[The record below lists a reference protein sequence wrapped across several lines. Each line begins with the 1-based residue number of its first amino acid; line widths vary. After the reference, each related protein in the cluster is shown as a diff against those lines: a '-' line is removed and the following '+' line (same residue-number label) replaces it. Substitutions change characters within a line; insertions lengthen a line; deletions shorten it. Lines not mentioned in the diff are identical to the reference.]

1 MDVDMSDGE
10 DETVSPGGTKLSPEL
25 QARFEEY
32 NIVQVVLEKVELPA
46 VNVCAILRGEDD
58 YKHLM
63 DKIIK
68 LQCTGFLCIN
78 NLVSCLDIPAETL
91 FTEFVKILRHHY
103 NDDLSEEQSESLTCA
118 LRSLVLSL
126 DATLQGVPQVNDQGH
141 PVLVALEKGN
151 LSGGNAVLP
160 DEFLNSISKLLV
172 AKLTG
177 EEGLKNGGSKGQKL
191 KSGGEGDKKE
201 VGVKV
206 KENLVKVVATWTTI
220 LLRMKRPN
228 STEHDTFVLSNLLH
242 FLDNTEDLILLAET
256 LDCLIDLFSDDDTDV
271 LAKQVNLTGKLTAN
285 EPKLKSMIKSNK
297 KTLDS
302 EKLALVSTVQT
313 NLHAFI
319 QYKRQR
325 VANVK

>member
-1 MDVDMSDGE
+1 M
-10 DETVSPGGTKLSPEL
+10 
-25 QARFEEY
+25 
-32 NIVQVVLEKVELPA
+32 VLYSFL
-46 VNVCAILRGEDD
+46 
-58 YKHLM
+58 
-63 DKIIK
+63 IK

-191 KSGGEGDKKE
+191 KSGGEGDKKKE

-228 STEHDTFVLSNLLH
+228 STEHVS
-242 FLDNTEDLILLAET
+242 
-256 LDCLIDLFSDDDTDV
+256 
-271 LAKQVNLTGKLTAN
+271 
-285 EPKLKSMIKSNK
+285 IKK
-297 KTLDS
+297 
-302 EKLALVSTVQT
+302 
-313 NLHAFI
+313 
-319 QYKRQR
+319 
-325 VANVK
+325 

>member
-1 MDVDMSDGE
+1 MNENRLPKKYFQTNVE
-10 DETVSPGGTKLSPEL
+10 GTRK
-25 QARFEEY
+25 Q
-32 NIVQVVLEKVELPA
+32 
-46 VNVCAILRGEDD
+46 
-58 YKHLM
+58 
-63 DKIIK
+63 
-68 LQCTGFLCIN
+68 
-78 NLVSCLDIPAETL
+78 
-91 FTEFVKILRHHY
+91 
-103 NDDLSEEQSESLTCA
+103 
-118 LRSLVLSL
+118 
-126 DATLQGVPQVNDQGH
+126 
-141 PVLVALEKGN
+141 
-151 LSGGNAVLP
+151 
-160 DEFLNSISKLLV
+160 
-172 AKLTG
+172 
-177 EEGLKNGGSKGQKL
+177 GSKGQKL
-191 KSGGEGDKKE
+191 KSGGEGDKKKE

-256 LDCLIDLFSDDDTDV
+256 LDSLIDLFSDDDTDV